1 MNITLLALLLSFA
14 AASAPAAQPPFTIRQ
29 VMSAPFATAPLA
41 APNGARLAWLEN
53 SEGKRNIWV
62 AEAPDWT
69 GRRITSFDRDDG
81 QEIDELAWA
90 PDGSYLLFA
99 RGGDFENG
107 GDNPNPD
114 WTPTKLE
121 QAIWSVGLDRTPARR
136 LTEGHAPTISPR
148 GDIVAFLRGGQIFF
162 MKPTGENV
170 KNVVTQKGTQSDLT
184 WSPDGSALAF
194 VSGRGNHRFIGLY
207 SPAGNNLRYLDASVD
222 RDTSPVWSPDGRQI
236 AYLRIPT
243 AGPVFGPGPQRE
255 GEPWSIRVADAQSGE
270 AHQVFRAA
278 NGRGSVFQDIVA
290 ERQFFWTAGDRLVF
304 PWERTGWLHL
314 YSVPVAG
321 GTAAELTPGDG
332 EVEHVALSHDAKTV
346 YFSANFRDIDRRHLW
361 SVAAHGGDSPKELTP
376 GEDIEWK
383 PEPVADGSALAF
395 LVSSYNQRAHAVL
408 RTADGK
414 LKPLGTGAAPAGF
427 PAGSLVKPQAVLL
440 TAADG
445 LQIHGQ
451 LFLPPPDSRMRHP
464 ALVFFHGG
472 SRRQMLLGFHYMYY
486 YSNAYSLN
494 EYFAS
499 RGYVVLSVNYRS
511 GIGYGLNFREALN
524 YGAHGGSEFNDVI
537 GAGLY
542 LKSRPDVDPDRI
554 GVWGGSY
561 GGYLTAMALSR
572 ASDLFKAGV
581 DFHGVHDWSAWR
593 AYPAISEGDPKQ
605 RQQRTEALRLAFDS
619 SPMSSIDGWKS
630 PVLLIHGDDDRNVSF
645 SQTVMLVE
653 ALRRRNVEFEE
664 LIFPNEIHDFLK
676 HADWVKAY
684 EASADFFARKLTPRQ

>member
-1 MNITLLALLLSFA
+1 MKTTLLGLSLAVLSMPA
-14 AASAPAAQPPFTIRQ
+14 AAPASFTIRQ

-41 APNGARLAWLEN
+41 APNGAKVAWLEN
-53 SEGKRNIWV
+53 EEGKRNIWV
-62 AEAPDWT
+62 AEAPDWN

-81 QEIDELAWA
+81 QEIDDLAWA

-114 WTPTKLE
+114 WSPTKPE
-121 QAIWSVGLDRTPARR
+121 QAIWSVAFDRAPAKR
-136 LTEGHAPTISPR
+136 LTEGHAPVISPR
-148 GDIVAFLRGGQIFF
+148 GDAVAFLRGGQIFF
-162 MKPTGENV
+162 MKPTGEDV
-170 KNVVTQKGTQSDLT
+170 KNVVTQKGSQSDLA
-184 WSPDGSALAF
+184 WSPDGSTVAF
-194 VSGRGNHRFIGLY
+194 VSARGSHSFIGLY
-207 SPAGNNLRYLDASVD
+207 SRAGNSLRFLDASVD
-222 RDTSPVWSPDGRQI
+222 RDTSPVWSPDGSQI

-243 AGPVFGPGPQRE
+243 GGPVFGPGPDRD
-255 GEPWSIRVADAQSGE
+255 GEPWSIRVADVKDGKAR
-270 AHQVFRAA
+270 QVFRAA
-278 NGRGSVFQDIVA
+278 NGVGSVFHGIVA
-290 ERQFFWTAGDRLVF
+290 DRQLFWAAGDHLVF
-304 PWERTGWLHL
+304 PWERTGWCHL
-314 YSVPVAG
+314 YSVPLAG
-321 GTAAELTPGDG
+321 GAPIELTPGEG
-332 EVEHVALSHDAKTV
+332 EVEHAAMSRDAKTI
-346 YFSANFRDIDRRHLW
+346 YFSANFQDIDRRHLW
-361 SVAAHGGDSPKELTP
+361 SVAAQGGESPKELTS

-383 PEPVADGSALAF
+383 PEAVADGSALVYLA
-395 LVSSYNQRAHAVL
+395 SSYNQRAHPML

-414 LKPLGTGAAPAGF
+414 PKPLTGAAPASF
-427 PAGSLVKPQAVLL
+427 PADSLVKPQAVRI

-445 LQIHGQ
+445 LEIHGQ
-451 LFLPPPDSRMRHP
+451 LFLPPPDGRTRHP

-499 RGYVVLSVNYRS
+499 QGYVVLSVNYRS

-524 YGAHGGSEFNDVI
+524 YGARGGSEFNDVI

-542 LKSRPDVDPDRI
+542 LKSRTDVDPGRI
-554 GVWGGSY
+554 GIWGGSY
-561 GGYLTAMALSR
+561 GGYLTAMGLSR

-605 RQQRTEALRLAFDS
+605 RQERVEALRLAFDS

-645 SQTVMLVE
+645 SQTVMLAE
-653 ALRRRNVEFEE
+653 ALRKRHVEFEE
-664 LIFPNEIHDFLK
+664 LIFPNEIHDFMK
-676 HADWVKAY
+676 AGDWVKAY
-684 EASADFFARKLTPRQ
+684 EASADFFARKLSGSFTP